1 MDPPSTISVNELKA
15 TPNEVLRIL
24 PIGTLDGIWVTIAD
38 ASMADVENKSQG
50 GFIVAYAN
58 GKIMHGER
66 ADFSINSW
74 KSHRLKRVIKAT
86 LGSEALAM
94 DDALGEVEWIRALW
108 HEVMN
113 PSSSVMDGSRLG
125 PEPAAMVVK
134 LPDEEPEDVR
144 SIRVKDDHTGVHV
157 TDAKALY
164 DLLHR
169 RSGNAGHDR
178 RAQIDVAVIHVSA
191 KAMGIVTFWVPGS
204 LMIAD
209 PLTKRLGNS
218 ALLHRVM
225 RDAKFALCR
234 ETTAADDQG

>member
-1 MDPPSTISVNELKA
+1 MDWKRSPSRCWSSLRNGHVMELRWTRTIDHILMANKTVNELKA
-15 TPNEVLRIL
+15 THEVLRIL
-24 PIGTLDGIWVTIAD
+24 PIGAMDGIWMTIVD
-38 ASMADVENKSQG
+38 ASMANVENKSQG

-125 PEPAAMVVK
+125 PEPSAMVVK

-144 SIRVKDDHTGVHV
+144 SIRVKDDRTGIHV
-157 TDAKALY
+157 TDALRPVAPAVRKCWTRPSSSNRCGS
-164 DLLHR
+164 DPRERQGHGHR
-169 RSGNAGHDR
+169 
-178 RAQIDVAVIHVSA
+178 DV
-191 KAMGIVTFWVPGS
+191 
-204 LMIAD
+204 
-209 PLTKRLGNS
+209 LG
-218 ALLHRVM
+218 AR
-225 RDAKFALCR
+225 
-234 ETTAADDQG
+234 